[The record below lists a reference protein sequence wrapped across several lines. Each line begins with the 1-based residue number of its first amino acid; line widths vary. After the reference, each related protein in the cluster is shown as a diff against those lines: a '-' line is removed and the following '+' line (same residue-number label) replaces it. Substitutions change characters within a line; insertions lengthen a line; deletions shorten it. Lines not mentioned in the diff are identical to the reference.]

1 MVQTREQGPSSV
13 CAKFFHLNL
22 NIFVTEEPTL
32 GSLQKEL
39 AQSDQL
45 GLRKCP
51 KCEKLLLNS
60 ECQLKRHI
68 FDVISAV
75 CARIELILCV
85 EYQNTLFR

>member
-13 CAKFFHLNL
+13 CAKFF
-22 NIFVTEEPTL
+22 EPTS